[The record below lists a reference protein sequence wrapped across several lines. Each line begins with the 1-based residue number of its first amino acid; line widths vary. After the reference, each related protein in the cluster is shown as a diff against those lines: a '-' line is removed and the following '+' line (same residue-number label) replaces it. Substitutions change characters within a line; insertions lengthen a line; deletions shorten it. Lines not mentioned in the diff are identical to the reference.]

1 MVFILGVCDCIRFVL
16 RVDSTVVDT
25 LFACVVARNQGRALS
40 MQDSPIET
48 RMIYGIQTAVVQQQK
63 QRPQSAAGSPPPP
76 HLRGEGGRENSQ
88 LKAQS
93 VREAAS
99 HHYSHYRLATST
111 AYPSA
116 SYPTHLQGVAHITA
130 ASSSIATIR

>member
-63 QRPQSAAGSPPPP
+63 QRPQSAAGSPPSEG
-76 HLRGEGGRENSQ
+76 RGEREQ
-88 LKAQS
+88 P
-93 VREAAS
+93 
-99 HHYSHYRLATST
+99 ATS
-111 AYPSA
+111 PVSA
-116 SYPTHLQGVAHITA
+116 R
-130 ASSSIATIR
+130 SS

>member
-76 HLRGEGGRENSQ
+76 SERGGGKREQPAKSP
-88 LKAQS
+88 
-93 VREAAS
+93 V
-99 HHYSHYRLATST
+99 
-111 AYPSA
+111 SA
-116 SYPTHLQGVAHITA
+116 RGS
-130 ASSSIATIR
+130 

>member
-48 RMIYGIQTAVVQQQK
+48 RMIYGVQTAVVQQQK
-63 QRPQSAAGSPPPP
+63 QRPQSAASSPPPSSE
-76 HLRGEGGRENSQ
+76 RGGGKREQ
-88 LKAQS
+88 P
-93 VREAAS
+93 
-99 HHYSHYRLATST
+99 ATS
-111 AYPSA
+111 PVSA
-116 SYPTHLQGVAHITA
+116 RGS
-130 ASSSIATIR
+130 